1 MGLALANFT
10 GTYLLV
16 EPNEDAIMNV
26 VCIHAKV
33 MPHARIIGLRMDA
46 MALALVSSAML
57 QNITGVDP
65 SKVRLLVGNHAIDDM
80 ILAATFSSLEQ
91 VPPTPPPSSL
101 EQVPTTKRELDL
113 PAHSNM

>member
-1 MGLALANFT
+1 VGLALANFT

-16 EPNEDAIMNV
+16 EPNEDAILNV

-33 MPHARIIGLRMDA
+33 MPHARVIGLRMDA

-57 QNITGVDP
+57 HNITGVDP

-91 VPPTPPPSSL
+91 VPRGFEFPAS
-101 EQVPTTKRELDL
+101 QRYVTTSYSDGGLL
-113 PAHSNM
+113 PRA